1 MMYPED
7 DVLLTA
13 GMDVVVL
20 TRLLLYGEP
29 AVQNV
34 LKHRLS
40 CPLTCC
46 QASGSRLIS
55 SKLDFD
61 L

>member
-40 CPLTCC
+40 CPQNMLPSQWQQIDSK
-46 QASGSRLIS
+46 QA
-55 SKLDFD
+55 
-61 L
+61 